1 MILTCEL
8 CQNQFLTESD
18 PHVVIPGQEP
28 KIYCYCQVK
37 RFKEIESYLPK
48 VPTQQYEKEMAKR
61 IRELESENAILSLE
75 IERFKRYLEAWGI
88 NE

>member
-18 PHVVIPGQEP
+18 PHIVIPGQEP
-28 KIYCYCQVK
+28 EIYCYCRVK
-37 RFKEIESYLPK
+37 G
-48 VPTQQYEKEMAKR
+48 
-61 IRELESENAILSLE
+61 LEVENAKLIQE
-75 IERFKRYLEAWGI
+75 IERFKRYLEVWSI